1 MSITV
6 APTPTPKQRDKHR
19 LLMQTTT
26 GQIYAWQPSM
36 AKRPDMVEY
45 VHPSRQKVSKKEKK
59 SPDQIKKEALASRG
73 IEVPEPPTAAE
84 MAQMVLKNSKK
95 SATQE

>member
-6 APTPTPKQRDKHR
+6 APTPTPQQRDKHR

-26 GQIYAWQPSM
+26 GALYAWDEQL
-36 AKRPDMVEY
+36 AKRQDMVEY
-45 VHPSRQKVSKKEKK
+45 KHPARERVVKKEKRT
-59 SPDQIKKEALASRG
+59 PDQIKADAMRSRG
-73 IEVPEPPTAAE
+73 IEPPTEPTAAE
-84 MAQMVLKNSKK
+84 MAQMVLKHSKK

>member
-6 APTPTPKQRDKHR
+6 APTPTPQQRDKHR

-26 GQIYAWQPSM
+26 GALYAWNEELV
-36 AKRPDMVEY
+36 KRQDMVEY
-45 VHPSRQKVSKKEKK
+45 KHPTRDKIVKKAKK
-59 SPDQIKKEALASRG
+59 TPDEIKEDAMRSRG
-73 IEVPEPPTAAE
+73 IEPPTAPTAAE
-84 MAQMVLKNSKK
+84 MAQMVLKHSKK